1 MENTNI
7 TVVSSTM
14 SAAESMEQQ
23 SMKQQ
28 ERATILKGANS
39 MSKIEVSKEN
49 NGKHN
54 ANYTDY
60 ELFHL

>member
-1 MENTNI
+1 
-7 TVVSSTM
+7 M

>member
-7 TVVSSTM
+7 TVASSTM
-14 SAAESMEQQ
+14 SAAMEQQ
-23 SMKQQ
+23 SVKQ
-28 ERATILKGANS
+28 ERERILKGANS
-39 MSKIEVSKEN
+39 MSKIEVLKEN

-60 ELFHL
+60 AFHL